1 MPRFTKNPTNNSI
14 PVKLTEDQFNE
25 FILKHLSLGSR
36 GPDCSIPLYK
46 IFNYIMTIIY
56 TGMQWQQLPIE
67 LNKDG
72 EPEIHYTRI
81 FKIYKRW
88 ANDGSLDAVFENS
101 VQLLSQHQL
110 LDLSILHGDGTTT
123 AAKKG
128 GDNLGYS
135 GHKHFKGE
143 KIVAFVDRNC
153 NVVSPFT
160 VGAGN
165 RHEST
170 LFDHAFDSLKKML
183 KNVGQSF
190 HGLIASLD
198 SAYDS
203 RKNRKRIF
211 NAGMIPNIKENP
223 RNRKKTKRGRKRFY
237 EDSIFQE
244 RFNTVERVFAWEDKF
259 KRLLLRFERISL
271 HHLGM
276 KLLVYTMINL
286 RHFCT
291 T

>member
-1 MPRFTKNPTNNSI
+1 MPTNKKNPINNSI
-14 PVKLTEDQFNE
+14 PVKLTEIQFNE
-25 FILKHLSLGSR
+25 FILEHLSSGSR
-36 GPDCSIPLYK
+36 GPECNIPLYK
-46 IFNYIMTIIY
+46 VFNYIMIVIY

-67 LNKDG
+67 LNEHG
-72 EPEIHYTRI
+72 IPEIHYTRI
-81 FKIYKRW
+81 FRIYKRW
-88 ANDGSLDAVFENS
+88 ANDGSLNAAFQNS

-110 LDLSILHGDGTTT
+110 LDLSILHGDGTFT

-128 GDNLGYS
+128 GENLGFS

-153 NVVSPFT
+153 NVISPFT
-160 VGAGN
+160 VAAGN

-170 LFDHAFDSLKKML
+170 LFDHAFDNLKNML
-183 KNVGQSF
+183 KNIGQSL

-203 RKNRKRIF
+203 RGNRKRIF

-223 RNRKKTKRGRKRFY
+223 RNRKKTKRGRKKFY
-237 EDSIFQE
+237 DDSIFQE

-276 KLLVYTMINL
+276 KLIAYTMINL
-286 RHFCT
+286 RHFCPT
-291 T
+291 

>member
-1 MPRFTKNPTNNSI
+1 MPTNKKNPVNNSI

-25 FILKHLSLGSR
+25 FILEHLSLGSR
-36 GPDCSIPLYK
+36 GPECNIPLYK
-46 IFNYIMTIIY
+46 VFNYIMTVIY

-67 LNKDG
+67 LNEYG
-72 EPEIHYTRI
+72 IPEIHYTRI
-81 FKIYKRW
+81 FRIYKRW
-88 ANDGSLDAVFENS
+88 ANDGSLNAAFQNS
-101 VQLLSQHQL
+101 VQLLSRNQL
-110 LDLSILHGDGTTT
+110 LDLSILHGDGTST

-128 GDNLGYS
+128 GDNLGFS

-143 KIVAFVDRNC
+143 KLVAFVDRNC
-153 NVVSPFT
+153 NVISPFT
-160 VGAGN
+160 VAAGN

-170 LFDHAFDSLKKML
+170 LFDHAFDSLKNIL
-183 KNVGQSF
+183 KNIGQSL

-203 RKNRKRIF
+203 RDNRKRIF

-223 RNRKKTKRGRKRFY
+223 RNRKQTKRGRKRFY
-237 EDSIFQE
+237 DDSIFQE

-276 KLLVYTMINL
+276 KLIAYTMINL
-286 RHFCT
+286 RHFCPT
-291 T
+291 